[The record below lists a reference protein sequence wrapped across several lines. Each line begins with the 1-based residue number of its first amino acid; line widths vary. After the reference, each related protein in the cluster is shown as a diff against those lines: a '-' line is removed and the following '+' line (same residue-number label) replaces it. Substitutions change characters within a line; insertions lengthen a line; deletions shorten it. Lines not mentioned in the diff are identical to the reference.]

1 MGAGNRNLMQE
12 VSAKDTAEIP
22 VSDER
27 QGSALDLL
35 EHEDRALRQ
44 IFAELRASKGDS
56 VEARAEYGDLAKSL
70 IRRVSAREAALV
82 DLEKVATDVP
92 ELSAI
97 TRRLEQQRVPRRD
110 ALDRVEKMSRGV
122 QGMNLNTGQDFDG
135 ELSQLTQ
142 IVGSEIEWDLEEV
155 VPAVR
160 HALEKQDRLAD
171 LHSASEVSKR
181 APTNLSPDGPRWYET
196 APVIS
201 RIVAT
206 YDRLRDFP
214 RARHKH

>member
-1 MGAGNRNLMQE
+1 MGTGNRNLIQE
-12 VSAKDTAEIP
+12 MSVKDTAEIP

-44 IFAELRASKGDS
+44 IFADLRASKGDS
-56 VEARAEYGDLAKSL
+56 VEARAQYGDLAKSL

-122 QGMNLNTGQDFDG
+122 QGINLNTGQDFDG

-142 IVGSEIEWDLEEV
+142 IVGSEIDWDLEEV

-160 HALEKQDRLAD
+160 HALEKHELTD

-181 APTNLSPDGPRWYET
+181 APTNLSPNGPRWYET